1 MWKYLLI
8 HVINLAFG
16 RNLEQQIT
24 KFMQTS
30 HITCMYMYIPV
41 RQIYFM
47 VTNIAKGG
55 TIFHRVPN

>member
-1 MWKYLLI
+1 MWKYFLI

-30 HITCMYMYIPV
+30 HITLHTPV

-55 TIFHRVPN
+55 TTFHRVPN